1 MSGKTVSVWSRIYGV
16 STWILV
22 GLFAL
27 LAVAHVVLIVLF
39 YLGIH
44 DEGFGFVFGWE
55 WPAWLIT
62 IMDGSAAWMFWY
74 AYRRCEDNRW
84 LGLAMTL
91 VASAIAVSRAS
102 WMVFVPALVGVVV
115 VASISRS
122 SRGDHFHPAHNGTS
136 RAA

>member
-1 MSGKTVSVWSRIYGV
+1 M

-27 LAVAHVVLIVLF
+27 LAVAHVVLTVLF

-44 DEGFGFVFGWE
+44 DQGFGFVFGWE

-74 AYRRCEDNRW
+74 AYRRCEENPW
-84 LGLAMTL
+84 LGVTMTL
-91 VASAIAVSRAS
+91 VASTIAVSRAL
-102 WMVFVPALVGVVV
+102 WMVFAPVLVLVVIAV
-115 VASISRS
+115 SISRVVKGQPLA
-122 SRGDHFHPAHNGTS
+122 SRPSGI
-136 RAA
+136 